1 MDNGKKYLPLPAMY
15 GTLKHWKDF
24 IRKDQ
29 FIYFLWMLFVCI
41 AVACSVYAANPLF
54 SLIPFIILFGVWV
67 IKDYSNIYYL
77 FFLLIPFSIEYN
89 FTPSLGTD
97 LPSEPLMW
105 MMLGISI
112 LIFCQKWKNIKSARY
127 FNAITFA
134 LGIHISWF
142 FIAMILS
149 ENMMLSF
156 KVFLAKVWY
165 VVPFYFLSVHLLKN
179 SDNVEKMI
187 KSGIYTLTIAILI
200 VLYRHYLKDFAFDQA
215 NFVVTPIFRNHV
227 NYACII
233 VIFLPYL
240 WTLFTWEKGIQKGI
254 YFIMMLVYLVG
265 IYFSYTRAAI
275 VAAILSVGVYYI
287 IKLRL
292 VKPVLLSIL
301 LMGTISISYLLY
313 NNNYLRMNPSYEK
326 TVSQHQFDQLLTAT
340 YKMEDIST
348 MERVY
353 RWVAGVEMIKRKPI
367 FGFGPGTFYTYY
379 SGYTIAAFQTY
390 VSDNPDH
397 STVHCYY
404 LLTFIEQGMIGFL
417 IFIALIATVLIYGEN
432 KYHKLS
438 DKKDKTIIMAAIL
451 SFSIILLLN
460 LINDM
465 IETDKVGPFFFLA
478 MALIGGY
485 KTGLLAKKENI
496 E

>member
-1 MDNGKKYLPLPAMY
+1 MDGAIRLLSNFIKKEETIYL
-15 GTLKHWKDF
+15 F
-24 IRKDQ
+24 
-29 FIYFLWMLFVCI
+29 WMLFVGM
-41 AVACSVYAANPLF
+41 ALAFASYVANPLF
-54 SLIPFIILFGVWV
+54 AIVPFIFLFATWV
-67 IKDYSNIYYL
+67 IKDYSNVFYL
-77 FFLLIPFSIEYN
+77 FFLLLPFSIEYN

-105 MMLGISI
+105 IMLGIS
-112 LIFCQKWKNIKSARY
+112 LLLFCLRWRNLKSSRY

-134 LGIHISWF
+134 LSIHISWF
-142 FIAMILS
+142 FISTVLS
-149 ENMMLSF
+149 EEINLSF

-165 VVPFYFLSVHLLKN
+165 VIPFYFMSIHILKDR
-179 SDNVEKMI
+179 SNVEKMI
-187 KSGIYTLTIAILI
+187 KSGIFTLAIAILI
-200 VLYRHYLKDFAFDQA
+200 VLYRHSLKDFAFEEA
-215 NFVVTPIFRNHV
+215 NFVVMPIFRNHV

-240 WTLFTWEKGIQKGI
+240 WTLYTWEKGSTKSI
-254 YFIMMLVYLVG
+254 YLVMMLVYLAG

-275 VAAILSVGVYYI
+275 LAVILSIFVFYI
-287 IKLRL
+287 IKWKMI
-292 VKPVLLSIL
+292 KPVLLASL
-301 LMGTISISYLLY
+301 LVGTLGISYLMY

-326 TVSQHQFDQLLTAT
+326 AISHNQFDKLLTAT

-353 RWVAGVEMIKRKPI
+353 RWVAGVEMIKDKPL
-367 FGFGPGTFYTYY
+367 FGFGPGTFYTFY
-379 SGYTIAAFQTY
+379 SGYTISAFQTY

-404 LLTFIEQGMIGFL
+404 LLTFIEQGLVGFIIL
-417 IFIALIATVLIYGEN
+417 IIMVAIVLVFGER
-432 KYHKLS
+432 KYHKLK
-438 DKKDKTIIMAAIL
+438 DKKDKAIIMAAML
-451 SFSIILLLN
+451 SFIIILLLN

-485 KTGLLAKKENI
+485 KTEEMDGSVQK
-496 E
+496 